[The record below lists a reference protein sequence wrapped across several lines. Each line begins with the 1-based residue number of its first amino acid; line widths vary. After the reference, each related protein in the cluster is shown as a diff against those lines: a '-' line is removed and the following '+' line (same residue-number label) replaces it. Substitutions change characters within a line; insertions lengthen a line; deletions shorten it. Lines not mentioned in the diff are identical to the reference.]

1 MLRLT
6 CVPVLRPRS
15 DEPETDETGGN
26 ASPCGTSPDL
36 AGYRMAA
43 ASMLFTASPHVHTQA
58 EALRLVD
65 LMVEPDSIDTG
76 TEVVST

>member
-1 MLRLT
+1 
-6 CVPVLRPRS
+6 
-15 DEPETDETGGN
+15 
-26 ASPCGTSPDL
+26 
-36 AGYRMAA
+36 MAA